1 MGNTNGSQEDN
12 NDIVI
17 TRHDSSDSIG
27 DEVDLEFTE
36 GQSIRFEVGLDSG
49 NLDNT
54 LFIRHQG
61 ATINFGS
68 NLRHQEKSRI
78 LLKIQTDT
86 LRAINMRG
94 NEDDSLRLGVEETQD
109 QIE

>member
-1 MGNTNGSQEDN
+1 MGNTIGTQEEN
-12 NDIVI
+12 NDLVI
-17 TRHDSSDSIG
+17 TRKDSSDTLG
-27 DEVDLEFTE
+27 DENDLEFTE
-36 GQSIRFEVGLDSG
+36 GQSIKFEVGLDSG

-61 ATINFGS
+61 ATINFGA
-68 NLRHQEKSRI
+68 NLRHQEKSQI

-94 NEDDSLRLGVEETQD
+94 N
-109 QIE
+109 